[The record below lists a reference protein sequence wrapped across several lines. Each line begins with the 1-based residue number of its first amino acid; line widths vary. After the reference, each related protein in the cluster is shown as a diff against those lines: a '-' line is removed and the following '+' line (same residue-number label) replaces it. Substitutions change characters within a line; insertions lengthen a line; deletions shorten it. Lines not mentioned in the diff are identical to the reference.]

1 MPGQVLQAERFSHRT
16 FWAWLRCSSLGP
28 KKGPG
33 WSQLA
38 SPGVVQTLLQPHP
51 DLALVG
57 DLNLPIP
64 KLWAGTVLASMLEP
78 RRRLDQPLH
87 AAILVG
93 ALGCPSGVSKS

>member
-1 MPGQVLQAERFSHRT
+1 M
-16 FWAWLRCSSLGP
+16 
-28 KKGPG
+28 
-33 WSQLA
+33 
-38 SPGVVQTLLQPHP
+38 VQTLLQPHP

-64 KLWAGTVLASMLEP
+64 KLRAGNVLASMLEP

-93 ALGCPSGVSKS
+93 ALGSPNSVHKSQLSPIGQLIGQQVRPA